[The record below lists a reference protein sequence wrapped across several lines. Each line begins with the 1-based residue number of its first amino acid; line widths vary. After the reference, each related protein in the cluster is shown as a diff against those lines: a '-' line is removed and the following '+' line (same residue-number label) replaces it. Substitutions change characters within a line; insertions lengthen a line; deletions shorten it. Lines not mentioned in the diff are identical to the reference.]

1 MQAVLC
7 RNGKGFC
14 LTKEHTTRNTKE
26 RRRVLYSEA
35 VISSDDP
42 YGLLDGHIKT
52 TRGLGFHGNLRL
64 KKSIIPVPQTISVP
78 IDDLC
83 QFLILATNGLWQVLD
98 KKEVTAL
105 VITLFHAYKET
116 HVPGSKNKPWAPKD
130 LLSTPDSHI
139 RVLYQYQPENE
150 DILSTTDVTKG
161 LSDSMYPEVY
171 VHQAESAETFPA
183 EVTPYDPCSID
194 ENNSLPAT
202 DSKKELCI
210 KNFYK
215 GAAEYIGCE
224 LVSAAIEGGSRDSIT
239 VMVMFLNGSEYHRLT

>member
-1 MQAVLC
+1 MLNSEVVL
-7 RNGKGFC
+7 
-14 LTKEHTTRNTKE
+14 
-26 RRRVLYSEA
+26 
-35 VISSDDP
+35 SSDDP

-64 KKSIIPVPQTISVP
+64 KKAIIPVPQTISVP

-105 VITLFHAYKET
+105 VITLFHAYKEIS
-116 HVPGSKNKPWAPKD
+116 VSGPRNKSWSPKS
-130 LLSTPDSHI
+130 LLSPPDSKI
-139 RVLYQYQPENE
+139 RVLFQYQPENE
-150 DILSTTDVTKG
+150 DNTSPTDVTKG
-161 LSDSMYPEVY
+161 LSDSLFADTNI
-171 VHQAESAETFPA
+171 HQDKSAETFLPEA
-183 EVTPYDPCSID
+183 TPYDPYSTKGS
-194 ENNSLPAT
+194 NSLPTT
-202 DSKKELCI
+202 DSKQESEKELCI

-239 VMVMFLNGSEYHRLT
+239 VMVMFLNGSEYHRRT

>member
-1 MQAVLC
+1 M
-7 RNGKGFC
+7 
-14 LTKEHTTRNTKE
+14 
-26 RRRVLYSEA
+26 
-35 VISSDDP
+35 ISSDDP

-64 KKSIIPVPQTISVP
+64 KKAIIPVPQTISVP

-116 HVPGSKNKPWAPKD
+116 PVSRPRHKPWPSKD
-130 LLSTPDSHI
+130 LLSPPDSKI
-139 RVLYQYQPENE
+139 RVLFQYQPENE
-150 DILSTTDVTKG
+150 DIPSTTDITRG
-161 LSDSMYPEVY
+161 LSDSLFADTYI
-171 VHQAESAETFPA
+171 HLDRSAETFLPQ
-183 EVTPYDPCSID
+183 VTPYDPCRTKES
-194 ENNSLPAT
+194 NSLPTT
-202 DSKKELCI
+202 DSKQESEKELCI